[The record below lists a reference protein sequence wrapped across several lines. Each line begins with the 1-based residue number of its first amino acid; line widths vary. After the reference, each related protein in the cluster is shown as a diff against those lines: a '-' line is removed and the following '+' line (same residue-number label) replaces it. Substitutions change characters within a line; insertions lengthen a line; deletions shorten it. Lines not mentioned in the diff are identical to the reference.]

1 MPSHLSSSSFGLAMW
16 SRNRVILATLV
27 FLVAYGLG
35 VFLWVHI
42 KAYYGMAITS
52 VGAHLS
58 ALVSGCFVDRIEFH
72 GERAVCNFVYQ
83 ALTVRGPANLH
94 FATQLYVS
102 NYSYNVPLTLSLMAA
117 LYPFIKYKRRFL
129 VEALGLLVVIH
140 VLYVF
145 WYCGLQ
151 TYYSLIKAGVKTV
164 WKPEAF
170 FWEFPWVFI
179 NAMVI
184 RFEPFLI
191 GAFLWF
197 RNMGFK
203 VSVQD
208 RAA

>member
-1 MPSHLSSSSFGLAMW
+1 ML
-16 SRNRVILATLV
+16 SRNKIILATLL
-27 FLVAYGLG
+27 FLAAYSLG
-35 VFLWVHI
+35 VFLWIHV

-52 VGAHLS
+52 IAAHLS
-58 ALVSGCFVDRIEFH
+58 AFVTGCLVDSIDFH
-72 GERAVCNFVYQ
+72 GEKAVCNFVYQ
-83 ALTVRGPANLH
+83 ALTVRGPANLN
-94 FATQLYVS
+94 FNAVLFVS

-117 LYPFIKYKRRFL
+117 LYPFILWKSRTL
-129 VEALGLLVVIH
+129 AEALALLILIH

-197 RNMGFK
+197 RNRGF
-203 VSVQD
+203 SRPRQATD
-208 RAA
+208 RG